1 MVDKNRPA
9 RKEEEDRINR
19 LAGNQARIMLLWL
32 LEKGHLDSM
41 PWHVMRDA
49 FEIAESY
56 SPQSELK
63 SF

>member
-1 MVDKNRPA
+1 VG
-9 RKEEEDRINR
+9 KERQAEIDRINK

-32 LEKGHLDSM
+32 LEKGHLDNMEFSELKS
-41 PWHVMRDA
+41 A

-56 SPQSELK
+56 HPESLLK